1 MWLLDFLCCCSNHH
15 CGYDVLTIVGMM
27 FSTFFPL
34 TCTPHSYCNDTY
46 RNTISNLT
54 SQVCLLQR
62 CHDESWYQLRHDTIR
77 PCHWFSMTT
86 RCYTYLFHLQDMQS
100 KGEAAGFH
108 TEECEYVT
116 VYNTNRK
123 TGVQLRRVF
132 VHALFRKPSW
142 RRKKNLS
149 LIATLES
156 ATAKR
161 LFITSG
167 AHCLHKELW
176 LPILP
181 ISFPGTCLL
190 TSFEM
195 LIAEWLVSDFAFTP
209 LALKLQLGI
218 LPLPLR
224 ATYVRLIL
232 ISMMKSMFSFTART
246 LGQMVSLRR

>member
-1 MWLLDFLCCCSNHH
+1 
-15 CGYDVLTIVGMM
+15 M

-167 AHCLHKELW
+167 AHCLHEELCWWRQNFRGGCAQQRLETGLPSESPSVFPLYQWHWQVFDRAERCCHCLGFSSGPSLW
-176 LPILP
+176 LRWWHC
-181 ISFPGTCLL
+181 SHFKH
-190 TSFEM
+190 S
-195 LIAEWLVSDFAFTP
+195 W
-209 LALKLQLGI
+209 
-218 LPLPLR
+218 
-224 ATYVRLIL
+224 
-232 ISMMKSMFSFTART
+232 
-246 LGQMVSLRR
+246 